1 MKNLQ
6 KNLLLILIYYKQV
19 VKDGIQD
26 VWMLFID
33 YDSIQ
38 IPQNIFV
45 ALSFFF
51 LKNISSQ
58 ASSLVLIFLKK
69 VVFSLTK
76 VGKVVGTFLTCL
88 GCFLQGFIS
97 LFIFNNRFEKI

>member
-1 MKNLQ
+1 M
-6 KNLLLILIYYKQV
+6 LL
-19 VKDGIQD
+19 
-26 VWMLFID
+26 ID

-45 ALSFFF
+45 ALSFFFLKKLPRPLYF